1 LRASIRR
8 ARGKPT
14 PEEEAKPMT
23 DSEIKKNADA
33 GGDNKQEKAMLKDMM
48 VANNEGGSIEM
59 N

>member
-1 LRASIRR
+1 
-8 ARGKPT
+8 
-14 PEEEAKPMT
+14 MT